1 MELTIA
7 IAPSEDVV
15 AREVSGEFVLMD
27 LESGTYFG
35 LNQVGSRIWKAVE
48 EAPSSLAALCDIVE
62 AEFDAPRDVIERDVA
77 ELAKDLLEQGL
88 ITKQ

>member
-77 ELAKDLLEQGL
+77 ELASDLLKQGL